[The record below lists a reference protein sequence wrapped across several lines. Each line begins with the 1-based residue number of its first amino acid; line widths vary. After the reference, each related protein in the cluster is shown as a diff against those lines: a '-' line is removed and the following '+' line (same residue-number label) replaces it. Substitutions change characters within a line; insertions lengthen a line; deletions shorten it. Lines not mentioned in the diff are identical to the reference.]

1 MISHHL
7 KIAQRAF
14 LKHRSHTVLSLC
26 GLTIAMTACVLTMV
40 FVDDELAYDRYHRH
54 ATNLY
59 RLTSGH
65 NARTPGPPAAYLKQ
79 YYPEIANAVRLRST
93 IATWLVAS
101 GDVNAYEERIY
112 WTEGSLFDVFTIPLV
127 RGDPATALTSPERA
141 VISES
146 MARKYFGNED
156 PMGEVLRL
164 DNTFNF
170 TISGVMED
178 FPAHSHFTADMFLS
192 FSQGERGGMD
202 NLWGT
207 ANYYTYLRLH
217 DESAAPDVETRL
229 QTYINTEI
237 NPANRRYIQDYRFE
251 LQPVTSI
258 HLYSNLI
265 NELETNGSITYI
277 YILITSAGFLL
288 LIALVNFINL
298 SLVHATARIKEAG
311 LMNIFG
317 AGRARIVL
325 QHVTGS
331 MLISGLNMVLTVVL
345 VRLSLPAFSAL
356 SGKALSFNFTEQG
369 AILLGL
375 VALVAFT
382 GLVSGGGVALVLS
395 GVRPMDALSNRI
407 SATFDYPLLKRGLV
421 TVQFVL
427 SAILISC
434 TGVVYGQLR
443 YMLDQPLG
451 FDKHDLIVTPLI
463 LEFFDAEFRITA
475 DGRIE
480 EKSQTLK
487 NEIVRSPHIINVAFA
502 SYVPGLAPGR
512 GALTDTIIRVIDE
525 QNTAGPEFM
534 RILDV
539 DKAFFETLDVNLVF
553 GSYPKPVAP
562 VVVSQAEV
570 MASGFRPPSPPVQD
584 VVLNE
589 TAAQRL
595 GWTSPEAA
603 VDRRID
609 MIWQNSRRPAKVVGV
624 VEDTH
629 FRSLSHPVEPLIYR
643 ATSGTYMVAR
653 LEPGSE
659 VAAFEDL
666 KRIWRAHY
674 PQIPFSYT
682 FLEENISR
690 MYEPVEHIGGILVIC
705 ALLATILTAL
715 GVLNLVSLTL
725 RQRTKE
731 IGIRKIHGAEIPQI
745 VWMLSKE
752 FVVMAAV
759 ASVIAWPAAYLVM
772 TNWLQDFAYRTAPS
786 LALFLSVGLGV
797 VAISTAAIGVY
808 VLKGARS
815 NPVDALRY
823 E

>member
-1 MISHHL
+1 MLSNNI
-7 KIAQRAF
+7 KIARRAF
-14 LKHRSHTVLSLC
+14 LKIRFHTVLNLC
-26 GLTIAMTACVLTMV
+26 GLTIAMTACVLTML
-40 FVDDELAYDRYHRH
+40 FVHDEFSYDRYHQH
-54 ATNLY
+54 ANDLY

-101 GDVNAYEERIY
+101 SDVEAYEERIY
-112 WTEGSLFDVFTIPLV
+112 WAEGLIFDVFSIPLV
-127 RGDPATALTSPERA
+127 RGDPVTALTSPDQA

-156 PMGEVLRL
+156 PIGEVLRL
-164 DNTFNF
+164 DNTFSF

-178 FPAHSHFTADMFLS
+178 FPVHSHFTADMLLS
-192 FSQGERGGMD
+192 FTQGERGGMD

-217 DESAAPDVETRL
+217 DGSTAPDVESRL
-229 QTYINTEI
+229 QTYLNTEI

-265 NELETNGSITYI
+265 NELEINGSITYI
-277 YILITSAGFLL
+277 YVLITGAGFLL

-311 LMNIFG
+311 LMNILG
-317 AGRARIVL
+317 AGRIRIVL
-325 QHVTGS
+325 QYVTGS
-331 MLISGLNMVLTVVL
+331 MLISGLNLVLTIVL
-345 VRLSLPAFSAL
+345 ILLSLPVFNAL
-356 SGKALSFNFTEQG
+356 TGKALTLDFTDQG
-369 AILLGL
+369 VILLGL
-375 VALVAFT
+375 VALAAFT
-382 GLVSGGGVALVLS
+382 GLVSGGGVALVLY

-407 SATFDYPLLKRGLV
+407 SATFDHPLLKRTLI

-427 SAILISC
+427 SAILITC
-434 TGVVYGQLR
+434 TGVVHGQLR

-451 FDKHDLIVTPLI
+451 FDKQGLIVSPLI
-463 LEFFDAEFRITA
+463 LEFFDAEIKITA

-487 NEIVRSPHIINVAFA
+487 NEIVRSPHITDVAFA

-512 GALTDTIIRVIDE
+512 GALTDTMIRVFDK
-525 QNTAGPEFM
+525 QNTASPVFM

-539 DKAFFETLDVNLVF
+539 DEAFFETLGVNRVF
-553 GSYPKPVAP
+553 GSYPKPVAS
-562 VVVSQAEV
+562 VTVSLAEA
-570 MASGFRPPSPPVQD
+570 MASGFRPPSPPIQE

-595 GWTSPEAA
+595 GWASPEAA
-603 VDRRID
+603 MDRRID
-609 MIWQNSRRPAKVVGV
+609 MIWQSSRRSARIVGV

-629 FRSLSHPVEPLIYR
+629 FRSLSHPVEPLVYR
-643 ATSGTYMVAR
+643 ATSGTYMIAR
-653 LEPGSE
+653 LQPGSE
-659 VAAFEDL
+659 AAAIEDL
-666 KRIWRAHY
+666 KKIWQSHY
-674 PQIPFSYT
+674 PQIPLSYT
-682 FLEENISR
+682 FLEDNINR
-690 MYEPVEHIGGILVIC
+690 MYEPVERLGGILVLC
-705 ALLATILTAL
+705 ALLATVLTGL

-731 IGIRKIHGAEIPQI
+731 IGIRKIHGAEVPQI
-745 VWMLSKE
+745 VWMLSRE
-752 FVVMAAV
+752 FLVMACAAV
-759 ASVIAWPAAYLVM
+759 LIAWPIAYLVM
-772 TNWLQDFAYRTAPS
+772 MFWLQDFAYRTAPS
-786 LALFLSVGLGV
+786 PALFLSVGLGV
-797 VAISTAAIGVY
+797 VAIATAAVGVY